1 MELILYTILLIV
13 ALIIIAIGLFK
24 SEHTEMALIG
34 FVLLFLLAVTL
45 EAGSVTSQ
53 TGDATNSSF
62 SYSVVGN
69 YTLLTNSTETV
80 AYIYTPIDMGGT
92 MSHVVGYWL
101 AILSVIGFVGVL
113 IALRAQRFN

>member
-34 FVLLFLLAVTL
+34 FVLLFLLAITL

-53 TGDATNSSF
+53 TGDTTNSSF
-62 SYSVVGN
+62 TYSIVGN
-69 YTLLTNSTETV
+69 YTLLTDSTETV
-80 AYIYTPIDMGGT
+80 AYIYTPITMGGAL
-92 MSHVVGYWL
+92 SHVVGYWL
-101 AILSVIGFVGVL
+101 AIMSVIGFVGVL
-113 IALRAQRFN
+113 VALRKQVYD